1 MYVRIVTKKLNDNI
15 LIGHLEDQEGKVIKG
30 LVGIGQSMEQITE
43 QLELLHDVKL
53 KFDTNRKRK

>member
-15 LIGHLEDQEGKVIKG
+15 LIGHLEDQNGKVIKG
-30 LVGIGQSMEQITE
+30 LVGVGQSMDQITE

-53 KFDTNRKRK
+53 KFDANRKRK

>member
-1 MYVRIVTKKLNDNI
+1 MYVRIVTKKSNDNI

-30 LVGIGQSMEQITE
+30 LVGVGQSMEQITE

-53 KFDTNRKRK
+53 KFDANRKRK